1 MRQIAAI
8 SVLCLL
14 AAGCARQNAPPASS
28 AQVAVQVA
36 DPAPPTSSVTVR
48 PVGPCRQIRDGN
60 VIVKAQEA
68 ANRLIAR
75 LEKDPTYG
83 GARFEHYPCYR
94 LVLAFTDDRPRPG
107 VVDSAEP
114 ELRPYLAFTRTPF
127 SHSEYEQARQE
138 IAAAVA
144 ATRVPAVIFVSP
156 YPTMIE
162 IGVRT
167 EAEARIV
174 HSVIPI
180 RYRGITK
187 VIPGGYSEPIP
198 E

>member
-1 MRQIAAI
+1 MM
-8 SVLCLL
+8 
-14 AAGCARQNAPPASS
+14 
-28 AQVAVQVA
+28 QV
-36 DPAPPTSSVTVR
+36 
-48 PVGPCRQIRDGN
+48 
-60 VIVKAQEA
+60 QEA

-94 LVLAFTDDRPRPG
+94 LMLAFTDDRPRPG
-107 VVDSAEP
+107 VVDAAEP
-114 ELRPYLAFTRTPF
+114 ELRPYLAFARTPL
-127 SHSEYEQARQE
+127 SHSEYERARQE

-144 ATRVPAVIFVSP
+144 ATRVPSVIFVSP
-156 YPTMIE
+156 YPPMIE

-174 HSVIPI
+174 QSVIPI
-180 RYRGITK
+180 RYRPITK
-187 VIPGGYSEPIP
+187 VIPGGYSEPIL